1 MNDRQRSA
9 SRSGSAQGE
18 AKKTKAGAFDVRI
31 VIAGLIGFYGVVLVV
46 MGLVAD
52 DAAARAK
59 TGDVNANLWAGIG
72 MVVFAAAFVVW
83 ARLRPVVVTSPESP
97 AEDAGPA
104 GGRPAGKKTSSAK
117 KASGAKKTSSAKK
130 KSRR

>member
-9 SRSGSAQGE
+9 SRSGSAQGDN
-18 AKKTKAGAFDVRI
+18 KKKAGAFDVRV

-52 DAAARAK
+52 DAVARAK

-72 MVVFAAAFVVW
+72 MVVFAAAFVIW
-83 ARLRPVVVTSPESP
+83 ARLRPVVVASPESP
-97 AEDAGPA
+97 AEDADTAGAHTPA
-104 GGRPAGKKTSSAK
+104 GERTG
-117 KASGAKKTSSAKK
+117 
-130 KSRR
+130 

>member
-9 SRSGSAQGE
+9 SRSGSAQGDG
-18 AKKTKAGAFDVRI
+18 KKTKAGAFDVRV

-46 MGLVAD
+46 MGLVAN
-52 DAAARAK
+52 DAAAQAK
-59 TGDVNANLWAGIG
+59 TGNVNANLWAGIG
-72 MVVFAAAFVVW
+72 MVVFAVVFAVW

-104 GGRPAGKKTSSAK
+104 GGRSTGK
-117 KASGAKKTSSAKK
+117 KASGAKKSSSAKK